1 MSESLLENTHACNI
15 CNKSYASKS
24 SLRNHNNKFHKTP
37 VENNVVKPYNC
48 RICCKLYNTS
58 NSRWKHEKLCKVKKE
73 EISNNVQ
80 NINQNIEGNNNL
92 NHSNNTVNHITINNF
107 GHETVDKLT
116 KKQIKELANMK
127 LNAYIGIIELLNF
140 NKDLPE
146 NHTFCVTSLEG
157 DYVNCLNTK
166 TNQIEKINKKDFLDK
181 VLNNAL
187 SKLEDLLFNI
197 EFKTTANACVKQK
210 YYEQLQEV
218 NSQKDKMVGNRH
230 RKLYHTN
237 INQLSYNK
245 KKLILDTWKTMPC
258 KEETESD
265 SETESSIEK
274 TPYEYDMGLDN
285 LDNEADNL
293 DDEADN
299 LDDETDNIDNVSR

>member
-1 MSESLLENTHACNI
+1 MENSIDIVENIKSFSCDICKKNYSSYQSLWIH
-15 CNKSYASKS
+15 NK
-24 SLRNHNNKFHKTP
+24 KFHKSP
-37 VENNVVKPYNC
+37 VENIVKTYNC
-48 RICCKLYNTS
+48 RICSKIYN
-58 NSRWKHEKLCKVKKE
+58 NVKSRWSHEKICKVKKE
-73 EISNNVQ
+73 EIANNVQ
-80 NINQNIEGNNNL
+80 NIEDNSTQNIGGNNNNL
-92 NHSNNTVNHITINNF
+92 NNSNNTVNHITINNF

-146 NHTFCVTSLEG
+146 NHSFCVTSLEG

-197 EFKTTANACVKQK
+197 EFKTTANTCVKQK

-218 NSQKDKMVGNRH
+218 NSQKDTMVGNRH
-230 RKLYHTN
+230 RKIYHTN

-245 KKLILDTWKTMPC
+245 KKLILDTWKTMPV

-265 SETESSIEK
+265 SETDSSIEK
-274 TPYEYDMGLDN
+274 KPYQYDMGLDN
-285 LDNEADNL
+285 LPSDYEDDDSE
-293 DDEADN
+293 DDESKP
-299 LDDETDNIDNVSR
+299 I

>member
-1 MSESLLENTHACNI
+1 MENPINIVENIKSFSCDICKKNYSSYQSLWIH
-15 CNKSYASKS
+15 NK
-24 SLRNHNNKFHKTP
+24 KFHKNP
-37 VENNVVKPYNC
+37 VENHVVKTYNC
-48 RICCKLYNTS
+48 RICCKIYN
-58 NSRWKHEKLCKVKKE
+58 NVKSRWSHEKMCKAKKE
-73 EISNNVQ
+73 GIAKNIQNIDGHSNN
-80 NINQNIEGNNNL
+80 NNNL

-107 GHETVDKLT
+107 GQETVDKLT

-230 RKLYHTN
+230 RKIYHTN

-245 KKLILDTWKTMPC
+245 KKLILDTWKTMPV

-265 SETESSIEK
+265 SETDSSIEK
-274 TPYEYDMGLDN
+274 TPYEYDMRLDN
-285 LDNEADNL
+285 LPSDYE
-293 DDEADN
+293 DDES
-299 LDDETDNIDNVSR
+299 DDESKS

>member
-1 MSESLLENTHACNI
+1 MSELANIHRCNI
-15 CNKSYASKS
+15 CNKNYANKS
-24 SLRNHNNKFHKTP
+24 TLRNHNKKFHIIP
-37 VENNVVKPYNC
+37 VENNAIKTYNC
-48 RICCKLYNTS
+48 RLCCKLYNTS
-58 NSRWKHEKLCKVKKE
+58 NSRWKHEKVCKAKKE
-73 EISNNVQ
+73 ANTNN
-80 NINQNIEGNNNL
+80 IQNIEANSTQNIDGNNN
-92 NHSNNTVNHITINNF
+92 SNNTVNHITINNF

-146 NHTFCVTSLEG
+146 NHSFCVTSLEG
-157 DYVNCLNTK
+157 DYVNRLNTK

-230 RKLYHTN
+230 RKIYHTN

-245 KKLILDTWKTMPC
+245 KKLILDTWKTMPF
-258 KEETESD
+258 KEESESD
-265 SETESSIEK
+265 SETESSVEK

-285 LDNEADNL
+285 LDSEDNE
-293 DDEADN
+293 DD
-299 LDDETDNIDNVSR
+299 I